1 MKRTT
6 VTLENFSRILEEL
19 RAETYVSFDTETTGL
34 RPHHGSRIFGFSFAF
49 GNASYYFNLNY
60 GEVVP
65 STVLHMAADIIDAIF
80 CDAKKRIFMH
90 NAKFDLSMLLAPRD
104 VPISGIRASIHC
116 TLTMARLEYNDHMS
130 YSLDDCAKRIGLEK
144 DDKVKEWLEANECF
158 TWEEIP
164 GKQSRRKNWH
174 FDRVPFELISEYA
187 MIDAE
192 VTYALGMYQ
201 LIQFGEFD
209 AKAIKRGTPSIRQ
222 VYHNELALTKTTLSM
237 EKLGLKIDLEY
248 VKKAIAHQE
257 ARLAGAISSF
267 KELTGHPFKASGK
280 LFEQVFAT
288 DRPSWGFTEKGNPS
302 FDSEHLKKF
311 KNPAAKSVLEYR
323 DAKAKH
329 DFFQGFIY
337 HADSTG
343 FVHPN
348 FNPFGTATGRFS
360 SSDPNFQ
367 NLTAEEDAADPFP
380 IRRSLIPPSD
390 DFCIVSIDYV
400 AMEYI
405 KLLELAARLSGEPS
419 ELLIRV
425 RAGADVHQ
433 ATADLAKE
441 FGGVE
446 ITRKAAKMTNFL
458 TIYGGGDK
466 KLAEGL
472 GITVD
477 EARAIRAAIF
487 KGCPDIKLL
496 MDAVSK
502 TAEHRKYI
510 FNWMGR
516 ISHFPDY
523 RFCYKALNYLI
534 QGGCADVV
542 KKAMNACQELIDD
555 NKLKSRLVMTVHDE
569 LVFYI
574 HRTEFYYVQEFARL
588 MSGAFPH
595 TFIGM
600 RVSIEASWES
610 LGSLI
615 PWDKFT
621 GEEDHER
628 QA

>member
-19 RAETYVSFDTETTGL
+19 RAATYVSFDSETTGL

-49 GNASYYFNLNY
+49 GDASYYFDLNLREPLPA
-60 GEVVP
+60 G
-65 STVLHMAADIIDAIF
+65 VLSMAGALIDAIF
-80 CDAKKRIFMH
+80 GDAKKRIFMH
-90 NAKFDLSMLLAPRD
+90 NAKFDLSMLLFARD
-104 VPISGIRASIHC
+104 VSEIKASIHC

-201 LIQFGEFD
+201 LTQFREFD

-237 EKLGLKIDLEY
+237 EMLGLKIDLEY
-248 VKKAIAHQE
+248 VRKAIDHQE
-257 ARLAGAISSF
+257 KRICEAVKNF
-267 KELTGHPFKASGK
+267 EYLTGHPFKASGK

-329 DFFQGFIY
+329 DFFQGLIY

-380 IRRSLIPPSD
+380 IRRALIPPGD

-496 MDAVSK
+496 MEAVSK
-502 TAEHRKYI
+502 TAEHREYI

-542 KKAMNACQELIDD
+542 KKAMNACQALIDEK
-555 NKLKSRLVMTVHDE
+555 KLLSRLVMTVHDE